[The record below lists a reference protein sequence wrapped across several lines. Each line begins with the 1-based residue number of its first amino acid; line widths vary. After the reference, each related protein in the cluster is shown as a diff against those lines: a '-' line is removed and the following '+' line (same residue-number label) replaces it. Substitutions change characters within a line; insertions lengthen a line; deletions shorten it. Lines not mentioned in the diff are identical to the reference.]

1 MSTYQTVGCN
11 RRLRQDSDLART
23 YAMEARWE
31 EAVEVNQRILAEQSR
46 DVEALNRLGKALSEL
61 RRNDEAIEAYQRSL
75 EFDPGNAIATRNLN
89 RLAQMIATDT
99 AIPEFDPVPT
109 RARAFVEE
117 TGKTYITDLVRPGS
131 TTALLKVS
139 PGDVVELRPSGNEVE
154 VYEVAGER
162 LGQLEPIIGQRL
174 IALLGYGNSYQAFV
188 VAFTGE
194 TIRVILRE
202 TSHNPEAPEQ
212 TSFPRQDKIAAPRPY
227 VRDTAL
233 RARELE
239 NELLLDSDDD
249 EGDNDDDESA
259 DAADNDEESDESEDE
274 DEFGEEDSSTDDD
287 EPAISN

>member
-1 MSTYQTVGCN
+1 MSTHQAAGRN
-11 RRLRQDSDLART
+11 RRLRQDADLARS
-23 YAMEARWE
+23 YAMEARWV

-46 DVEALNRLGKALSEL
+46 DVEAMNRLGKAFSEL

-75 EFDPGNAIATRNLN
+75 ELDPGNAIAVRNLN

-139 PGDVVELRPSGNEVE
+139 PGDVVELRPMGNEVE
-154 VYEVAGER
+154 VFEVAGER
-162 LGQLEPIIGQRL
+162 LGRLEPIIGQRL
-174 IALLGYGNSYQAFV
+174 ITLLSYGNSYQAFV

-202 TSHNPEAPEQ
+202 TTHNPDAPDQ
-212 TSFPRQDKIAAPRPY
+212 TSFPRQEKIAAPRPY

-249 EGDNDDDESA
+249 EGDDEDSSDAADSDEDSDENDDDDEYGE
-259 DAADNDEESDESEDE
+259 EESSA
-274 DEFGEEDSSTDDD
+274 DDD